1 MKKYKVLSAL
11 LAASLIIQT
20 LPVAEV
26 FAAPGTDAESTDEE
40 STASY
45 SDEASDTIEMENIE
59 INTVEDFLVFAEN
72 CHLDSWSA
80 NKIITL
86 KADIDLSA
94 TSFETIPVFAG
105 IFDGG
110 GHAISGFRPT
120 EQGYIVGLFRYIEE
134 GGIVRN
140 MSLKGRIDTSNEQE
154 CVGSICGINYG
165 TIRNCTFEGVVSGQ
179 NTVGGIAGINEASGS
194 ITNCLSN
201 GHISGYYSTGGV
213 VGINHGIITFCNN
226 QSDINSDSAWVVEDD
241 EMSSGALFSLQSSD
255 DEPTLFS
262 GVDAGG
268 IAGYSNGL
276 IERCNN
282 YGTVGYEHSGY
293 NIGGIAGRQAGI
305 VQLCTNNG
313 DVYGRKDIG
322 GIVGQMEPDIE
333 IDEAQS
339 LRNAVNELHDLIE
352 KTLDDM
358 HDGKDT
364 LKSDLDNLSMY
375 GDGAL
380 SSGDALVG
388 QMTDFVDDNIGQ
400 AQAIADRMDYIMDM
414 LPDIMDDIEAS
425 GDAFSRLT
433 GVTNQLMKDLNF
445 MDRVDDSAY
454 DETDYRRISL
464 LSTVGGRLFVSQ
476 PNPDAGE
483 RVTVT
488 VIPDAGYTL
497 LPPISVIDAD
507 GDEVS
512 FTRSGGEDASTNAE
526 YAFTMPSE
534 NVKVIAYFEYK
545 DVSSANFSAYV
556 ETEDEASPKP
566 GASAPLEEDE
576 EESPDESDEDIDNP
590 SKKDKDNF
598 PEDDKEKHPTG
609 PDEEDADGSDHGDK
623 NNPDEDDAD
632 SSDEEDDGDSFG
644 DDADGFPENG
654 ADVPGEEDGVN
665 GGIVFLPSVGSSSA
679 SSQSDE
685 EVYAENVPKIIL
697 HSNLSGNASYKISGS
712 EVTLT
717 VRPDSGYTLSGTPVV
732 TSSDGKSLTVT
743 RIQSGSYQYTFSI
756 GGIDTSASVR
766 VEISFLKQSKSS
778 AVDTSAGNI
787 QSSILDLEESSEF
800 VNGCLQRINELMD
813 GRTWAEVVKD
823 NDGSADKVIAEVV
836 NMTNHLG
843 QMSTSASSVLS
854 SLSTLSNVLA
864 PYIQDS
870 IDDALDDIDEATNEV
885 QNIINSIR
893 DATRNVRGIVTY
905 VNAQPDIQFSTLG
918 SEFDANRE
926 DLHYQLVGISDSLK
940 SLSNNASELS
950 DVVNEDLKA
959 VNDQLNVV
967 FNLLADH
974 LTDAVGF
981 SVGELYQEVDIE
993 DIDSIVTGRV
1003 DSCINNGVVRGDINI
1018 GGIAGSM
1025 SIDEEDP
1032 EDNAAG
1038 SVDYQIGRR
1047 FITKC
1052 IIVEST
1058 NNGYVT
1064 AKKDGAGG
1072 VVGYMKHG
1080 IVSNCEGYGNVEST
1094 EGDYVGGIA
1103 GQSLTVVRNSY
1114 ALCSVSG
1121 GKNIGGVAGYASTV
1135 QGCYAIVSA
1144 DASIGKMGAIAGQ
1157 AASETNENIT
1167 DNYYVGDDIYGIDNI
1182 SYAGVAEPISYND
1195 LLTVEN
1201 LPTAF
1206 WHLKVTY
1213 RIDDTY
1219 LGTQEVKYGASLAN
1233 LNYPE
1238 IPAKEGYYGV
1248 WPDLSDQVMTCNLL
1262 IDGEYVDTVTVVESS
1277 EKSGEYAGDW
1287 QKPYA
1292 LVERVFT
1299 EDTVLNVVLSNQTP
1313 PKEADGRDYV
1323 IYDISLENGNISD
1336 TETFAIRLLNP
1347 YGDGAAVWGLLNGH
1361 WTELDSLSRGQYLQV
1376 EMTGP
1381 REVFCIVDDINFTP
1395 LIIVLCIVF
1404 VVVLALIIF
1413 LVKRLKRKVA
1423 GLTTKKQSNP

>member
-20 LPVAEV
+20 LPVTEV
-26 FAAPGTDAESTDEE
+26 FAAPDTDTKSSDEGN
-40 STASY
+40 TASY
-45 SDEASDTIEMENIE
+45 GEGPSDTTEFENIE
-59 INTVEDFLVFAEN
+59 ISTVEEFLAFAEN
-72 CHLDSWSA
+72 CYLDSWSA
-80 NKIITL
+80 NKIVSL
-86 KADIDLSA
+86 KQDIDLSS

-110 GHAISGFRPT
+110 GHTISGYRPT
-120 EQGYIVGLFRYIEE
+120 EQSYIVGLFRYIEE
-134 GGIVRN
+134 GGVVRN

-165 TIRNCTFEGVVSGQ
+165 TIRNCSFEGTVSGQ
-179 NTVGGIAGINEASGS
+179 NTVGGIVGINEASGN

-213 VGINHGIITFCNN
+213 VGTNHGIITFCNN

-241 EMSSGALFSLQSSD
+241 EMSSGALFSLRSSV
-255 DEPTLFS
+255 DEPSLFS

-364 LKSDLDNLSMY
+364 LKSDLDNLGMY

-388 QMTDFVDDNIGQ
+388 QMTDFVDDNMRQ

-433 GVTNQLMKDLNF
+433 SVTDRLMDDLNF
-445 MDRVDDSAY
+445 MDDVDDSVY
-454 DETDYRRISL
+454 DETDYRRITL
-464 LSTVGGRLFVSQ
+464 LSTVGGRLFASQ
-476 PNPDAGE
+476 SNPAAGD

-488 VIPDAGYTL
+488 VIPDEGYGLT
-497 LPPISVIDAD
+497 PGTTVSVIDANGNGVTCTRAGGDD
-507 GDEVS
+507 GEN
-512 FTRSGGEDASTNAE
+512 RGE
-526 YAFTMPSE
+526 YAFTMPSA
-534 NVKVIAYFEYK
+534 NVKVIAYFTYG
-545 DVSSANFSAYV
+545 STANYSTYV
-556 ETEDEASPKP
+556 ELNDAEKALEDLGSTGNTGVPDGGTSDSAGSDTTDSTENNNNTSGGDDTNPP
-566 GASAPLEEDE
+566 GDNI
-576 EESPDESDEDIDNP
+576 PDISDEDTTEDPDKEDGEDNP
-590 SKKDKDNF
+590 S
-598 PEDDKEKHPTG
+598 
-609 PDEEDADGSDHGDK
+609 
-623 NNPDEDDAD
+623 
-632 SSDEEDDGDSFG
+632 G
-644 DDADGFPENG
+644 DDADNP
-654 ADVPGEEDGVN
+654 DVPNNRVDTNDE
-665 GGIVFLPSVGSSSA
+665 IVPFPPIDSSNE
-679 SSQSDE
+679 SSQLDGE
-685 EVYAENVPKIIL
+685 TYANANIPTIIL
-697 HSNLSGNASYKISGS
+697 SSNLSGNASYKISGDD
-712 EVTLT
+712 VTLT

-732 TSSDGKSLTVT
+732 TSTDGKSLPVT

-756 GGIDTSASVR
+756 KDIDINANVNVNINFS
-766 VEISFLKQSKSS
+766 KQSKSS

-787 QSSILDLEESSEF
+787 QSSILDLEQSSEY
-800 VNGCLQRINELMD
+800 VNACLQRINELMD
-813 GRTWAEVVKD
+813 GEEWEKVPAEK
-823 NDGSADKVIAEVV
+823 KEEIIKEVSD
-836 NMTNHLG
+836 MFDHLG
-843 QMSTSASSVLS
+843 QMSTSASSILS

-864 PYIQDS
+864 PYIKDA
-870 IDDALDDIDEATNEV
+870 IDDALDDIEEATDEV
-885 QNIINSIR
+885 QNIINSLR
-893 DATRNVRGIVTY
+893 NATRSVRGIVTY

-918 SEFDANRE
+918 SEFDASRE
-926 DLHYQLVGISDSLK
+926 ELHYQLMGISDSLK
-940 SLSNNASELS
+940 SLSNNASDLS
-950 DVVNEDLKA
+950 DIVNEDLKA

-974 LTDAVGF
+974 LTDAAGF

-1003 DSCINNGVVRGDINI
+1003 DSCINNGVIRGDINI

-1038 SVDYQIGRR
+1038 SIDYQIGRR

-1094 EGDYVGGIA
+1094 EGNYVGGIA

-1114 ALCSVSG
+1114 ALCSVA
-1121 GKNIGGVAGYASTV
+1121 GKENIGGITGYASTV
-1135 QGCYAIVSA
+1135 HGCYAIVSA
-1144 DASIGKMGAIAGQ
+1144 DASVGKVGAIAGQ
-1157 AASETNENIT
+1157 AESATNENIT
-1167 DNYYVGDDIYGIDNI
+1167 DNYYVGDDIYGIDDI
-1182 SYAGVAEPISYND
+1182 SYAGIAEPISYND

-1213 RIDDTY
+1213 RIEDTY
-1219 LGTQEVKYGASLAN
+1219 LGTQEFKYGASLAN
-1233 LNYPE
+1233 LNYPT

-1262 IDGEYVDTVTVVESS
+1262 IDGEYMDTVTVVESS

-1292 LVERVFT
+1292 LVEQTFT
-1299 EDTVLNVVLSNQTP
+1299 EDTVLSVILGNQTP
-1313 PKEADGRDYV
+1313 PKDAEGLDYV
-1323 IYDISLENGNISD
+1323 IYDISLENANIND

-1347 YGDGAAVWGLLNGH
+1347 YGEDAVVWGYLNGN
-1361 WTELDSLSRGQYLQV
+1361 WTELDSLERGQYLQV

-1381 REVFCIVDDINFTP
+1381 SEVFCIADDINIAP
-1395 LIIVLCIVF
+1395 LLIVLCIVF
-1404 VVVLALIIF
+1404 VTIIALIIS
-1413 LVKRLKRKVA
+1413 LLKRVKRKVT
-1423 GLTTKKQSNP
+1423 GLVAKKQDNP

>member
-20 LPVAEV
+20 PPVTEV
-26 FAAPGTDAESTDEE
+26 FAAPDTDAESSDEE
-40 STASY
+40 RTVSY
-45 SDEASDTIEMENIE
+45 SNEAPDTAKMENIE
-59 INTVEDFLVFAEN
+59 ISTVEDFLAFAEN

-80 NKIITL
+80 NKIISL
-86 KADIDLSA
+86 KGDIDLSG

-110 GHAISGFRPT
+110 GHTISGFRPT

-154 CVGSICGINYG
+154 CVGSMCGINYG
-165 TIRNCTFEGVVSGQ
+165 TIRNCSFEGTVSGQ

-201 GHISGYYSTGGV
+201 GHISGYYSTGGI
-213 VGINHGIITFCNN
+213 VGSNHGIITFCNN

-241 EMSSGALFSLQSSD
+241 EMSSGSLFGFQSD
-255 DEPTLFS
+255 DNEPAFFS
-262 GVDAGG
+262 GVDTGG
-268 IAGYSNGL
+268 IAGYSDGL
-276 IERCNN
+276 IERCSN
-282 YGTVGYEHSGY
+282 YGTVGYEHTGY

-305 VQLCTNNG
+305 VQLCTNNSN
-313 DVYGRKDIG
+313 VYGRKDIG

-333 IDEAQS
+333 VDEAQS
-339 LRNAVNELHDLIE
+339 LRNAVNKLHDLIE
-352 KTLDDM
+352 KTLDDI

-364 LKSDLDNLSMY
+364 IKSDLDNLGMY

-388 QMTDFVDDNIGQ
+388 QMTNFVDDNMGQ
-400 AQAIADRMDYIMDM
+400 VQAIADRMDYIMDM
-414 LPDIMDDIEAS
+414 LPDIMDDIDAS

-433 GVTNQLMKDLNF
+433 GVADQLMEDLNF
-445 MDRVDDSAY
+445 MDKVDNSAY
-454 DETDYRRISL
+454 DETDYRRVSL

-476 PNPDAGE
+476 PNPAAGE
-483 RVTVT
+483 YITVT
-488 VIPDAGYTL
+488 VIPDENYGLDAPL
-497 LPPISVIDAD
+497 SVVDAD
-507 GDEVS
+507 GNEIS
-512 FTRSGGEDASTNAE
+512 CTRVGGGITDNSRE
-526 YAFTMPSE
+526 YAFTMPSK
-534 NVKVIAYFEYK
+534 NVKVMAYFKYG
-545 DVSSANFSAYV
+545 STSNYSAYV
-556 ETEDEASPKP
+556 RAGIDQLPENDPDENTPLESGDTTEDPES
-566 GASAPLEEDE
+566 EDE
-576 EESPDESDEDIDNP
+576 EDTNDSGEEDTAESDEKETDTTV
-590 SKKDKDNF
+590 
-598 PEDDKEKHPTG
+598 EDDTDDSDKENTDDSYV
-609 PDEEDADGSDHGDK
+609 DETDNTDVPNGNDGF
-623 NNPDEDDAD
+623 
-632 SSDEEDDGDSFG
+632 GDS
-644 DDADGFPENG
+644 ET
-654 ADVPGEEDGVN
+654 
-665 GGIVFLPSVGSSSA
+665 VFLPNPTPSNILQQDA
-679 SSQSDE
+679 
-685 EVYAENVPKIIL
+685 NTNIPTIIL
-697 HSNLSGNASYKISGS
+697 HSNLSGNASYQISGTD
-712 EVTLT
+712 VTLT
-717 VRPDSGYTLSGTPVV
+717 VRPDAGYTVSGTPVI
-732 TSSDGKSLTVT
+732 TSNGNPLTVT
-743 RIQSGSYQYTFSI
+743 RIQSGSYQYIFSI
-756 GGIDTSASVR
+756 NNLTSTDNVN

-778 AVDTSAGNI
+778 AVDTSASNI
-787 QSSILDLEESSEF
+787 QSSILDLENSSEY
-800 VNGCLQRINELMD
+800 VNGCLQRINDLM
-813 GRTWAEVVKD
+813 GGKTWDEIKTDPNIRDEVIDEVV
-823 NDGSADKVIAEVV
+823 SMA
-836 NMTNHLG
+836 NHLG
-843 QMSTSASSVLS
+843 RMSTSASSVLS
-854 SLSTLSNVLA
+854 NLSTLSNVLA
-864 PYIQDS
+864 PYIQDA
-870 IDDALDDIDEATNEV
+870 IEDALDDIEEATDEI

-893 DATRNVRGIVTY
+893 NASRNIRGIVTY
-905 VNAQPDIQFSTLG
+905 INAQPDIQFSTLG

-926 DLHYQLVGISDSLK
+926 NLHYQLVGISDSLK

-974 LTDAVGF
+974 LTDAAEF
-981 SVGELYQEVDIE
+981 SVEELYQEVDIE
-993 DIDSIVTGRV
+993 DIDSIITGRV
-1003 DSCINNGVVRGDINI
+1003 DSCINNGVINGDINI

-1038 SVDYQIGRR
+1038 SVEYQVGRR

-1052 IIVEST
+1052 IIAESV

-1080 IVSNCEGYGNVEST
+1080 IVSNCESYGNVEST

-1103 GQSLTVVRNSY
+1103 GQSLTIIKNCY
-1114 ALCSVSG
+1114 ALCSVAG
-1121 GKNIGGVAGYASTV
+1121 GKNIGGIAGYAGTV
-1135 QGCYAIVSA
+1135 DGCYTIVSA
-1144 DASIGKMGAIAGQ
+1144 DASIGKVGAIAGQ
-1157 AASETNENIT
+1157 TASETTANIT

-1182 SYAGVAEPISYND
+1182 SYAGIAEPISYNE

-1213 RIDDTY
+1213 RVEDTY
-1219 LGTQEVKYGASLAN
+1219 LGTQEVKYGVSLAN
-1233 LNYPE
+1233 LNYPA

-1248 WPDLSDQVMTCNLL
+1248 WPDLSDQIMTCNLL

-1277 EKSGEYAGDW
+1277 EKSDERAGNW

-1292 LVERVFT
+1292 LVEQIFT
-1299 EDTVLNVVLSNQTP
+1299 EDTVLNVILSNQTP
-1313 PKEADGRDYV
+1313 PQEAEGKDYV
-1323 IYDISLENGNISD
+1323 IYDVSLENGNISK

-1347 YGDGAAVWGLLNGH
+1347 YDDNAAVWGMLNGH
-1361 WTELDSLSRGQYLQV
+1361 WTELESLSRGQYLQV

-1381 REVFCIVDDINFTP
+1381 KEVFCIAGSKTNVP
-1395 LIIVLCIVF
+1395 LIVAAAIAG

-1413 LVKRLKRKVA
+1413 LLKRVKRKITA
-1423 GLTTKKQSNP
+1423 HAAKKQDNP

>member
-1 MKKYKVLSAL
+1 MKKYKILSAL

-20 LPVAEV
+20 LPVTEV
-26 FAAPGTDAESTDEE
+26 FAAPDADTESANEE
-40 STASY
+40 STASH
-45 SDEASDTIEMENIE
+45 SDEASDIIEFENIE
-59 INTVEDFLVFAEN
+59 INTVEDFLTFAEN

-80 NKIITL
+80 NKIVFL
-86 KADIDLSA
+86 KQDIDLST

-110 GHAISGFRPT
+110 GHTISGFRPT

-134 GGIVRN
+134 GGVVRN

-179 NTVGGIAGINEASGS
+179 NTVGGIAGINEASGNIS
-194 ITNCLSN
+194 NCKSD

-213 VGINHGIITFCNN
+213 VGTNHGIITFCNN
-226 QSDINSDSAWVVEDD
+226 YSDINSDSAWVEEDD
-241 EMSSGALFSLQSSD
+241 EMNSGPLFGFQSSD
-255 DEPTLFS
+255 DEPMLFS

-276 IERCNN
+276 IERCSN
-282 YGTVGYEHSGY
+282 YGIVGYEHTGY

-313 DVYGRKDIG
+313 EIYGRKDIG

-333 IDEAQS
+333 VDEAQS

-358 HDGKDT
+358 HDGKNT
-364 LKSDLDNLSMY
+364 LKSDLDNLGMY

-388 QMTDFVDDNIGQ
+388 QMTDFVDDNMKQ

-414 LPDIMDDIEAS
+414 LPDIIDDIEAS
-425 GDAFSRLT
+425 GDAFSRLVN
-433 GVTNQLMKDLNF
+433 VTDQLMEDLNF
-445 MDRVDDSAY
+445 MDKVDDSAY

-476 PNPDAGE
+476 PNPAAGE
-483 RVTVT
+483 YVTVT
-488 VIPDAGYTL
+488 VIPDTDYGLSAPLSVVDAGGN
-497 LPPISVIDAD
+497 V
-507 GDEVS
+507 VS
-512 FTRSGGEDASTNAE
+512 CSRIGGNVAENSGE
-526 YAFTMPSE
+526 YAFTMPSK
-534 NVKVIAYFEYK
+534 NVKVMAYFEYG
-545 DVSSANFSAYV
+545 STANFSAYV
-556 ETEDEASPKP
+556 EEGIQNTTENDSGKNVEGDDDDDDSNQDDDDDSDTDDNDDSDKDDEDSSDKDADDDPDKDDEDDSDADNEGGSKNDESEYPTEDDTS
-566 GASAPLEEDE
+566 
-576 EESPDESDEDIDNP
+576 
-590 SKKDKDNF
+590 
-598 PEDDKEKHPTG
+598 TG
-609 PDEEDADGSDHGDK
+609 PDLG
-623 NNPDEDDAD
+623 
-632 SSDEEDDGDSFG
+632 
-644 DDADGFPENG
+644 
-654 ADVPGEEDGVN
+654 
-665 GGIVFLPSVGSSSA
+665 FLPSTWPTDTPDP
-679 SSQSDE
+679 QE
-685 EVYAENVPKIIL
+685 ETYANNAKIIL
-697 HSNLSGNASYKISGS
+697 HSNLSGNASYKISGTD
-712 EVTLT
+712 VILT
-717 VRPDSGYTLSGTPVV
+717 VRPDSGYTVSGTPVV
-732 TSSDGKSLTVT
+732 KSGGSALTVT
-743 RIQSGSYQYTFSI
+743 RIQSGSYQYMFSI
-756 GGIDTSASVR
+756 AGIASTDSVY
-766 VEISFLKQSKSS
+766 VEISFSKQSKSS

-787 QSSILDLEESSEF
+787 QSSVQDLADSSEY
-800 VNGCLQRINELMD
+800 VNACLQRINELMGGD
-813 GRTWAEVVKD
+813 TWENV
-823 NDGSADKVIAEVV
+823 NDATKEAVIAEIV

-843 QMSTSASSVLS
+843 QMSTSASSILS

-864 PYIQDS
+864 PYIEDA
-870 IDDALDDIDEATNEV
+870 IDDALDDIHEATNEV
-885 QNIINSIR
+885 QNIINSVQN
-893 DATRNVRGIVTY
+893 ATRSVRGIVTY

-918 SEFDANRE
+918 PEFDVNRE
-926 DLHYQLVGISDSLK
+926 ELHYQLVGISDSLK
-940 SLSNNASELS
+940 SLSNNASDLS
-950 DVVNEDLKA
+950 DVVNEDLRA

-1003 DSCINNGVVRGDINI
+1003 DSCINNGVIRGDINI

-1114 ALCSVSG
+1114 ALCSVAG
-1121 GKNIGGVAGYASTV
+1121 GKNIGGIAGYASTV
-1135 QGCYAIVSA
+1135 HGCYAIVSA
-1144 DASIGKMGAIAGQ
+1144 GASAGKVGAIAGQ
-1157 AASETNENIT
+1157 TASDTNENIT
-1167 DNYYVGDDIYGIDNI
+1167 DNFYVGDDIYGIDNI
-1182 SYAGVAEPISYND
+1182 SYASIAEPISYND

-1201 LPTAF
+1201 LPTPF

-1233 LNYPE
+1233 LNYPT

-1277 EKSGEYAGDW
+1277 EKSGENAGGW

-1292 LVERVFT
+1292 LVEQSFT
-1299 EDTVLNVVLSNQTP
+1299 EDTVLNVVLGNQAP
-1313 PKEADGRDYV
+1313 PREAENWDYV
-1323 IYDISLENGNISD
+1323 IYDISLENANISD

-1347 YGDGAAVWGLLNGH
+1347 YGDDAEVWRLLNGH
-1361 WTELDSLSRGQYLQV
+1361 WIELESQARGQYLQV
-1376 EMTGP
+1376 QMTGP
-1381 REVFCIVDDINFTP
+1381 REVFCIVDNVNYMP
-1395 LIIVLCIVF
+1395 LIIVISIVG
-1404 VVVLALIIF
+1404 VVVLALIVF
-1413 LVKRLKRKVA
+1413 LLRRLKRKVS
-1423 GLTTKKQSNP
+1423 GLVTKKQDNP

>member
-11 LAASLIIQT
+11 LAASLVIQT
-20 LPVAEV
+20 FPVADV
-26 FAAPGTDAESTDEE
+26 FAAPDTDTENTGEE
-40 STASY
+40 NAAVY
-45 SDEASDTIEMENIE
+45 SEEASDTIEFENIE
-59 INTVEDFLVFAEN
+59 IRTVEDFLAFAEN

-80 NKIITL
+80 NKIVSL
-86 KADIDLSA
+86 KQDIDLSG

-110 GHAISGFRPT
+110 GHTISGFRPM
-120 EQGYIVGLFRYIEE
+120 EQNYIVGLFRYIEE
-134 GGIVRN
+134 GGIVKN
-140 MSLKGRIDTSNEQE
+140 MSLKGHIDTSNEQE

-165 TIRNCTFEGVVSGQ
+165 TIRNCSFEGTVSGQ
-179 NTVGGIAGINEASGS
+179 NTVGGIAGINEAPGNIS
-194 ITNCLSN
+194 NCKSD
-201 GHISGYYSTGGV
+201 GRISGYYSTGGF
-213 VGINHGIITFCNN
+213 VGTNHGIITFCNN
-226 QSDINSDSAWVVEDD
+226 YSDINSDSAWVEEDD
-241 EMSSGALFSLQSSD
+241 EMSSGPLFGFQASD
-255 DEPTLFS
+255 DETALFS
-262 GVDAGG
+262 GVDTGG

-276 IERCNN
+276 IERCSN
-282 YGTVGYEHSGY
+282 YGIVGYEHTGY

-313 DVYGRKDIG
+313 EIYGRKDIG

-364 LKSDLDNLSMY
+364 LKSDLDNLGMY

-388 QMTDFVDDNIGQ
+388 QMTDFIDDNMEQ

-414 LPDIMDDIEAS
+414 LPDIIDDIEAS
-425 GDAFSRLT
+425 GDAFSRLVN
-433 GVTNQLMKDLNF
+433 VTDQLMEDLNF
-445 MDRVDDSAY
+445 MDKVDDSAY

-476 PNPDAGE
+476 PNPVAGE
-483 RVTVT
+483 QVIVT
-488 VIPDAGYTL
+488 VIPDEGYGLKPGTKVSVVDANGQGVTCTRAG
-497 LPPISVIDAD
+497 
-507 GDEVS
+507 GNE
-512 FTRSGGEDASTNAE
+512 GENRGE
-526 YAFTMPSE
+526 YSFTMPTA
-534 NVKVIAYFEYK
+534 NVKVIVYFEYG
-545 DVSSANFSAYV
+545 STANFSAYV
-556 ETEDEASPKP
+556 EDGIANTTENGSSENGEDDSDED
-566 GASAPLEEDE
+566 GEDDSDGDGE
-576 EESPDESDEDIDNP
+576 DDSDEDGEDNSDEDGEDDSNEDDVTGSDRDDGGDSKKDESDY
-590 SKKDKDNF
+590 
-598 PEDDKEKHPTG
+598 PT
-609 PDEEDADGSDHGDK
+609 
-623 NNPDEDDAD
+623 EDDANAEPD
-632 SSDEEDDGDSFG
+632 SG
-644 DDADGFPENG
+644 
-654 ADVPGEEDGVN
+654 
-665 GGIVFLPSVGSSSA
+665 FLPSTWPTGTLDPKEGTYSYSG
-679 SSQSDE
+679 
-685 EVYAENVPKIIL
+685 KIIL
-697 HSNLSGNASYKISGS
+697 HSNLSGNASYKISDDI
-712 EVTLT
+712 VTLT
-717 VRPDSGYTLSGTPVV
+717 VRPDSGYTVSGTPVV
-732 TSSDGKSLTVT
+732 TSSDGKSLPVT
-743 RIQSGSYQYTFSI
+743 RIQSGSYQYTFNI
-756 GGIDTSASVR
+756 EGIASTANVN
-766 VEISFLKQSKSS
+766 VEINFSKQSKSS
-778 AVDTSAGNI
+778 AVDTSADNI
-787 QSSILDLEESSEF
+787 QSSIQDLEQSSEY
-800 VNGCLQRINELMD
+800 VNACLQRINELMD
-813 GRTWAEVVKD
+813 GQEWKDVPQEKKEEIIKEVTD
-823 NDGSADKVIAEVV
+823 MFD
-836 NMTNHLG
+836 HLG

-854 SLSTLSNVLA
+854 SLSTLSNVLV
-864 PYIQDS
+864 PYIEDA
-870 IDDALDDIDEATNEV
+870 IDDALDDIEEATDEV
-885 QNIINSIR
+885 QNIINSLR
-893 DATRNVRGIVTY
+893 DATRSVRGIVTY

-918 SEFDANRE
+918 SEFDASRE
-926 DLHYQLVGISDSLK
+926 ELHFQLVGISDSLK
-940 SLSNNASELS
+940 SLSNNASDLS

-981 SVGELYQEVDIE
+981 SVEELYQEVDIE
-993 DIDSIVTGRV
+993 DIDSIITGRV
-1003 DSCINNGVVRGDINI
+1003 DSCINNGVIRGDINI
-1018 GGIAGSM
+1018 GGIAGAM

-1094 EGDYVGGIA
+1094 EGEYVGGIA

-1114 ALCSVSG
+1114 ALCSVA
-1121 GKNIGGVAGYASTV
+1121 GKENIGGITGYASTV
-1135 QGCYAIVSA
+1135 RGCYAIVAA
-1144 DASIGKMGAIAGQ
+1144 DASVGKMGAIAGQ

-1182 SYAGVAEPISYND
+1182 SYAGIAEPISYND

-1213 RIDDTY
+1213 RVEDTY
-1219 LGTQEVKYGASLAN
+1219 LGTQEIKYGASLAN
-1233 LNYPE
+1233 LNYPT

-1262 IDGEYVDTVTVVESS
+1262 IDGKYIDTVTVVESS
-1277 EKSGEYAGDW
+1277 EKSGDNLGGW

-1292 LVERVFT
+1292 LVEQSFT
-1299 EDTVLNVVLSNQTP
+1299 EDTVLNVVLGNQAP
-1313 PKEADGRDYV
+1313 PREAEGLDYV
-1323 IYDISLENGNISD
+1323 IYDISLENANISD

-1347 YGDGAAVWGLLNGH
+1347 YGDDAEVWRLLNGH
-1361 WTELDSLSRGQYLQV
+1361 WIELDSQARGQYLQV

-1381 REVFCIVDDINFTP
+1381 REIFCIVDHMNLMPIIIIISIVGAII
-1395 LIIVLCIVF
+1395 LILV
-1404 VVVLALIIF
+1404 IF
-1413 LVKRLKRKVA
+1413 LLRRLGKKIT
-1423 GLTTKKQSNP
+1423 GLAAKKQDNP

>member
-26 FAAPGTDAESTDEE
+26 FAAPDTATENTGEE
-40 STASY
+40 NAAVY
-45 SDEASDTIEMENIE
+45 SEKDSDTIEFENIE
-59 INTVEDFLVFAEN
+59 IHTVEDFLTFAEN

-80 NKIITL
+80 NKIVSL
-86 KADIDLSA
+86 KQDIDLSG

-110 GHAISGFRPT
+110 GHTISGFRPT
-120 EQGYIVGLFRYIEE
+120 EQSYIVGLFRYIEE
-134 GGIVRN
+134 GGVVRN
-140 MSLKGRIDTSNEQE
+140 MSLKGHIDTSNEQE

-165 TIRNCTFEGVVSGQ
+165 TIRNCSFEGTVSGQ
-179 NTVGGIAGINEASGS
+179 NTVGGIAGINEAPGNIS
-194 ITNCLSN
+194 NCKSD
-201 GHISGYYSTGGV
+201 GRISGYYSTGGV
-213 VGINHGIITFCNN
+213 VGTNHGIIIFCNN
-226 QSDINSDSAWVVEDD
+226 HSDINSDSAWVEEDD
-241 EMSSGALFSLQSSD
+241 EMSSGSLFSLQSAD
-255 DEPTLFS
+255 DEPSLFS

-282 YGTVGYEHSGY
+282 YGIVGYEHTGY

-313 DVYGRKDIG
+313 EIYGRKDIG

-364 LKSDLDNLSMY
+364 LKSDLDNLGMY

-388 QMTDFVDDNIGQ
+388 QMTDFVDDNMSQ

-414 LPDIMDDIEAS
+414 LPEIIDDIEAS
-425 GDAFSRLT
+425 GDAFSRLVN
-433 GVTNQLMKDLNF
+433 VTDQLMEDLDF
-445 MDRVDDSAY
+445 MDDVDDSAY
-454 DETDYRRISL
+454 NETDYSRISL
-464 LSTVGGRLFVSQ
+464 LSTVGGRLFASQ
-476 PNPDAGE
+476 LNPAAGE

-488 VIPDAGYTL
+488 VIPDEGYKL
-497 LPPISVIDAD
+497 IPPVSVIDAD
-507 GDEVS
+507 GKKVS
-512 FTRSGGEDASTNAE
+512 CTTIGGEDDTTSRE
-526 YAFTMPSE
+526 YAFTMPTE
-534 NVKVIAYFEYK
+534 NVKVSAYFEYNYENKSSFSTYAKTNEEDPSAPETSTPFDENEKENSDGSNDDATGSTDGK
-545 DVSSANFSAYV
+545 DTDTSSA
-556 ETEDEASPKP
+556 D
-566 GASAPLEEDE
+566 DE
-576 EESPDESDEDIDNP
+576 EVQPADPGGESEGGFGNNDNPNSSGNNAYNSDENGEGGP
-590 SKKDKDNF
+590 SENGAGNF
-598 PEDDKEKHPTG
+598 PE
-609 PDEEDADGSDHGDK
+609 
-623 NNPDEDDAD
+623 NNPDVPDD
-632 SSDEEDDGDSFG
+632 
-644 DDADGFPENG
+644 ENSL
-654 ADVPGEEDGVN
+654 
-665 GGIVFLPSVGSSSA
+665 IT
-679 SSQSDE
+679 SSQSGDAE
-685 EVYAENVPKIIL
+685 AYADKPTIIL
-697 HSNLSGNASYKISGS
+697 HSNLSGNASYKISDDV
-712 EVTLT
+712 VTLT
-717 VRPDSGYTLSGTPVV
+717 VRPDSGYTVSGTPTV
-732 TSSDGKSLTVT
+732 KSGDTTLPVT

-756 GGIDTSASVR
+756 AGIADSINVI
-766 VEISFLKQSKSS
+766 ISFSKQSKSS

-787 QSSILDLEESSEF
+787 QSSIQDLEQSSEY
-800 VNGCLQRINELMD
+800 VNACLQRINELMGGNEWKD
-813 GRTWAEVVKD
+813 VPPENQEKIVKEVSD
-823 NDGSADKVIAEVV
+823 MFD
-836 NMTNHLG
+836 HLG
-843 QMSTSASSVLS
+843 QMSTSASSILS
-854 SLSTLSNVLA
+854 SLSTLSNVLV
-864 PYIQDS
+864 PYIQDA
-870 IDDALDDIDEATNEV
+870 IDNALDDIHEATDEV
-885 QNIINSIR
+885 QNIINSLR
-893 DATRNVRGIVTY
+893 NATRSVRGIVTY

-926 DLHYQLVGISDSLK
+926 ELHFQLLGISDSLK
-940 SLSNNASELS
+940 SLSNNASDLS
-950 DVVNEDLKA
+950 DVVNEDLKD

-981 SVGELYQEVDIE
+981 SVEELYQEVEIE

-1003 DSCINNGVVRGDINI
+1003 DSCINNGVIRGDINI

-1052 IIVEST
+1052 IIVESI

-1103 GQSLTVVRNSY
+1103 GQSLTVVKNSY
-1114 ALCSVSG
+1114 ALCSVA
-1121 GKNIGGVAGYASTV
+1121 GKENIGGITGYASTV
-1135 QGCYAIVSA
+1135 HGCYAIVAA
-1144 DASIGKMGAIAGQ
+1144 DASVGKMGAIAGQ
-1157 AASETNENIT
+1157 AESATNENIT

-1182 SYAGVAEPISYND
+1182 SYAGIAEPISYND

-1213 RIDDTY
+1213 RVEDTY

-1233 LNYPE
+1233 LNYPT

-1248 WPDLSDQVMTCNLL
+1248 WPDLSDQFMTCNLL

-1277 EKSGEYAGDW
+1277 EKAGESSGGW
-1287 QKPYA
+1287 LKPYA
-1292 LVERVFT
+1292 LVEQSFT
-1299 EDTVLNVVLSNQTP
+1299 EDTVLNVVLGNQAP
-1313 PKEADGRDYV
+1313 PREAEGLDYV
-1323 IYDISLENGNISD
+1323 IYDISLENANISD

-1347 YGDGAAVWGLLNGH
+1347 YGDDAEVWRLLNGH
-1361 WTELDSLSRGQYLQV
+1361 WIELDSQARGQYLQV
-1376 EMTGP
+1376 QMTGP
-1381 REVFCIVDDINFTP
+1381 REVFCIVDNVNFIP
-1395 LIIVLCIVF
+1395 IIIVISIVG
-1404 VVVLALIIF
+1404 VVILVLIIF
-1413 LVKRLKRKVA
+1413 LLRRLGRKVS
-1423 GLTTKKQSNP
+1423 GVVTKKKDNP